1 MNTLNFSNGDS
12 MPVLGLGTWLS
23 KPTEVYE
30 AVVEAVKTGYRHI
43 DCAYIYKNEKEIG
56 KALKY
61 LFAEN
66 IVKREEMFITSKL
79 WNNFHSPEQVEPAI
93 RQSLKD
99 LQLDYLDLYLI
110 HWPLAFKKEHAQTS
124 DDQYS
129 LDEMPLS
136 ATWKAMEGIKEMGL
150 AKHIGV
156 SNFTKEQMEEAEKY
170 CAIEVYQPQYSMVDR
185 KWEQLIRWAC
195 AQKMGV
201 MTYGT
206 LGGGILTGKYR
217 ELKEYGVDDNR
228 NRFYPYFKE
237 PLFSKVM
244 LLLRTMDQISEK
256 RNVPLSQI
264 ALNWT
269 LQRPFISSC
278 IIGAQS
284 RDKIEENCKV
294 FEWKLSDDEMQ
305 LLEQALK
312 NTII

>member
-1 MNTLNFSNGDS
+1 MELLLLVIPFED
-12 MPVLGLGTWLS
+12 
-23 KPTEVYE
+23 
-30 AVVEAVKTGYRHI
+30 TG
-43 DCAYIYKNEKEIG
+43 
-56 KALKY
+56 
-61 LFAEN
+61 
-66 IVKREEMFITSKL
+66 
-79 WNNFHSPEQVEPAI
+79 
-93 RQSLKD
+93 
-99 LQLDYLDLYLI
+99 
-110 HWPLAFKKEHAQTS
+110 
-124 DDQYS
+124 
-129 LDEMPLS
+129 
-136 ATWKAMEGIKEMGL
+136 AMETFLLNAIANDSAYDAEIIRKG
-150 AKHIGV
+150 
-156 SNFTKEQMEEAEKY
+156 NQKEQMEEAEKY
-170 CAIEVYQPQYSMVDR
+170 CAIEAYQPQYSMVDR

-244 LLLRTMDQISEK
+244 LLLRTMDQISEE

-312 NTII
+312 KTII

>member
-1 MNTLNFSNGDS
+1 MTSWSFVYSDDGNYYQQSINGTTGYYNGLYVDATAGKLVPNGS
-12 MPVLGLGTWLS
+12 TPNSAQFTTGAKISVPVSGKCTIS
-23 KPTEVYE
+23 
-30 AVVEAVKTGYRHI
+30 VEA
-43 DCAYIYKNEKEIG
+43 
-56 KALKY
+56 
-61 LFAEN
+61 
-66 IVKREEMFITSKL
+66 
-79 WNNFHSPEQVEPAI
+79 
-93 RQSLKD
+93 
-99 LQLDYLDLYLI
+99 
-110 HWPLAFKKEHAQTS
+110 
-124 DDQYS
+124 
-129 LDEMPLS
+129 
-136 ATWKAMEGIKEMGL
+136 
-150 AKHIGV
+150 
-156 SNFTKEQMEEAEKY
+156 
-170 CAIEVYQPQYSMVDR
+170 YQPQYSMVDR

-195 AQKMGV
+195 AQEMGV

-244 LLLRTMDQISEK
+244 LLLRTMDQISVE

-269 LQRPFISSC
+269 LQRTFISSC

-312 NTII
+312 KTII

>member
-1 MNTLNFSNGDS
+1 MIALIRRAYDKGVTLFDTAEVYGPYTSEEWVGEAVAPFRDKVKIETKFGFGVEEGQPTALNSRPDHIRRAVEGSLKRLRTDHIDLLYQHRVDPNVPMEETMDAINTL
-12 MPVLGLGTWLS
+12 
-23 KPTEVYE
+23 K
-30 AVVEAVKTGYRHI
+30 KQ
-43 DCAYIYKNEKEIG
+43 G
-56 KALKY
+56 KIL
-61 LFAEN
+61 
-66 IVKREEMFITSKL
+66 
-79 WNNFHSPEQVEPAI
+79 
-93 RQSLKD
+93 
-99 LQLDYLDLYLI
+99 
-110 HWPLAFKKEHAQTS
+110 
-124 DDQYS
+124 
-129 LDEMPLS
+129 
-136 ATWKAMEGIKEMGL
+136 
-150 AKHIGV
+150 HIGV

-170 CAIEVYQPQYSMVDR
+170 CAIEAYQPQYSMVDR

-195 AQKMGV
+195 AQEMGV

-294 FEWKLSDDEMQ
+294 FECRLSDDEMQ

-312 NTII
+312 KTII

>member
-1 MNTLNFSNGDS
+1 MSF
-12 MPVLGLGTWLS
+12 VGTR
-23 KPTEVYE
+23 PEVTKY
-30 AVVEAVKTGYRHI
+30 VKKYT
-43 DCAYIYKNEKEIG
+43 KEI
-56 KALKY
+56 
-61 LFAEN
+61 
-66 IVKREEMFITSKL
+66 
-79 WNNFHSPEQVEPAI
+79 
-93 RQSLKD
+93 
-99 LQLDYLDLYLI
+99 
-110 HWPLAFKKEHAQTS
+110 
-124 DDQYS
+124 
-129 LDEMPLS
+129 
-136 ATWKAMEGIKEMGL
+136 
-150 AKHIGV
+150 
-156 SNFTKEQMEEAEKY
+156 EA
-170 CAIEVYQPQYSMVDR
+170 YQPQYSMLDW

-195 AQKMGV
+195 AQEMGV

-244 LLLRTMDQISEK
+244 LLLRTMDQISEE

-305 LLEQALK
+305 MLEQALK
-312 NTII
+312 KTII

>member
-1 MNTLNFSNGDS
+1 MQYRKLPHGNEEISILGIGTSSIGMAGQSEIEKTAALALESGINYFDMASSDAHPFEAFGRAAAGRRKNVYFQIHFGADYQSGKYGWTTNLDTIKRSVDWQLQNLKTDYIDVYLVHCPDPNVPMEETMDALNTL
-12 MPVLGLGTWLS
+12 
-23 KPTEVYE
+23 K
-30 AVVEAVKTGYRHI
+30 KQ
-43 DCAYIYKNEKEIG
+43 G
-56 KALKY
+56 KIL
-61 LFAEN
+61 
-66 IVKREEMFITSKL
+66 
-79 WNNFHSPEQVEPAI
+79 
-93 RQSLKD
+93 
-99 LQLDYLDLYLI
+99 
-110 HWPLAFKKEHAQTS
+110 
-124 DDQYS
+124 
-129 LDEMPLS
+129 
-136 ATWKAMEGIKEMGL
+136 
-150 AKHIGV
+150 HIGV

-170 CAIEVYQPQYSMVDR
+170 CAIEAYQPQYSMVDR

-244 LLLRTMDQISEK
+244 LLLRTMDQISVE

-312 NTII
+312 KTII

>member
-1 MNTLNFSNGDS
+1 
-12 MPVLGLGTWLS
+12 
-23 KPTEVYE
+23 
-30 AVVEAVKTGYRHI
+30 
-43 DCAYIYKNEKEIG
+43 
-56 KALKY
+56 
-61 LFAEN
+61 
-66 IVKREEMFITSKL
+66 
-79 WNNFHSPEQVEPAI
+79 
-93 RQSLKD
+93 
-99 LQLDYLDLYLI
+99 
-110 HWPLAFKKEHAQTS
+110 
-124 DDQYS
+124 
-129 LDEMPLS
+129 
-136 ATWKAMEGIKEMGL
+136 
-150 AKHIGV
+150 
-156 SNFTKEQMEEAEKY
+156 
-170 CAIEVYQPQYSMVDR
+170 MVDR

-195 AQKMGV
+195 AQEMGV

-244 LLLRTMDQISEK
+244 LLLRTMDQISVE

-284 RDKIEENCKV
+284 RDKIEENCKA

-312 NTII
+312 KTII

>member
-1 MNTLNFSNGDS
+1 
-12 MPVLGLGTWLS
+12 
-23 KPTEVYE
+23 
-30 AVVEAVKTGYRHI
+30 
-43 DCAYIYKNEKEIG
+43 
-56 KALKY
+56 
-61 LFAEN
+61 
-66 IVKREEMFITSKL
+66 
-79 WNNFHSPEQVEPAI
+79 
-93 RQSLKD
+93 
-99 LQLDYLDLYLI
+99 
-110 HWPLAFKKEHAQTS
+110 
-124 DDQYS
+124 
-129 LDEMPLS
+129 
-136 ATWKAMEGIKEMGL
+136 
-150 AKHIGV
+150 
-156 SNFTKEQMEEAEKY
+156 
-170 CAIEVYQPQYSMVDR
+170 MVDR
-185 KWEQLIRWAC
+185 IWEQLIRWAC

-244 LLLRTMDQISEK
+244 LLLRTMDQISEE

-312 NTII
+312 KTII

>member
-1 MNTLNFSNGDS
+1 MNTLNFLNGDS

-61 LFAEN
+61 LFAKN

-156 SNFTKEQMEEAEKY
+156 SNFSIPKLTAIIENSAVKPEVNQVEVHPYFQQDKLIAFCKENNILVTAYSPLGSRHMMQSEESITKNPVVQKIAEKHN
-170 CAIEVYQPQYSMVDR
+170 CTEAQVILAWGMERNTAVIPKSVNTER
-185 KWEQLIRWAC
+185 IRENFGSL
-195 AQKMGV
+195 QVKLDESDMS
-201 MTYGT
+201 
-206 LGGGILTGKYR
+206 
-217 ELKEYGVDDNR
+217 ELAKLNR
-228 NRFYPYFKE
+228 NLRNAKGLYAVVPHGPYTYKN
-237 PLFSKVM
+237 L
-244 LLLRTMDQISEK
+244 
-256 RNVPLSQI
+256 
-264 ALNWT
+264 W
-269 LQRPFISSC
+269 
-278 IIGAQS
+278 
-284 RDKIEENCKV
+284 
-294 FEWKLSDDEMQ
+294 DE
-305 LLEQALK
+305 
-312 NTII
+312 

>member
-1 MNTLNFSNGDS
+1 
-12 MPVLGLGTWLS
+12 
-23 KPTEVYE
+23 
-30 AVVEAVKTGYRHI
+30 
-43 DCAYIYKNEKEIG
+43 
-56 KALKY
+56 
-61 LFAEN
+61 
-66 IVKREEMFITSKL
+66 
-79 WNNFHSPEQVEPAI
+79 
-93 RQSLKD
+93 
-99 LQLDYLDLYLI
+99 
-110 HWPLAFKKEHAQTS
+110 
-124 DDQYS
+124 
-129 LDEMPLS
+129 
-136 ATWKAMEGIKEMGL
+136 
-150 AKHIGV
+150 
-156 SNFTKEQMEEAEKY
+156 MEEAEKY

-244 LLLRTMDQISEK
+244 LLLRTMDQISVE

-294 FEWKLSDDEMQ
+294 FEWEQFRKVQMQ
-305 LLEQALK
+305 TLLYLTLMKHGSRK
-312 NTII
+312 NMLPNHQTHHYRRGTYR